1 MENQEKP
8 KRKTHTSNEVIR
20 RYQQKTYQQYAL
32 KLRKVEDADIIA
44 MIDAERAK
52 GYQTSEAIKNLIRNK
67 WKTSR
72 VAYLAGFTT
81 QEATPTN
88 EFMKV

>member
-1 MENQEKP
+1 MSREPYPGHLEYSIRKRVKSIENQGKP

-67 WKTSR
+67 
-72 VAYLAGFTT
+72 
-81 QEATPTN
+81 
-88 EFMKV
+88 

>member
-1 MENQEKP
+1 MTVAAVAALVYILPRKELKVNRKFRKAEAENA
-8 KRKTHTSNEVIR
+8 H
-20 RYQQKTYQQYAL
+20 QQRGYPPVSKKTYQQYAL

-67 WKTSR
+67 
-72 VAYLAGFTT
+72 
-81 QEATPTN
+81 
-88 EFMKV
+88 